1 MPLYSYEILTEN
13 NEPTG
18 EIIDI
23 FQTMSEEHLTKD
35 PKSGRKIRKIISCPT
50 ILIDSTKPKTIGA
63 LAEKNTAEMLKNG
76 DPRVKP
82 SAAKAKKKLNI
93 RGWTP
98 RQTERYI
105 MEGHKPNV

>member
-1 MPLYSYEILTEN
+1 MPLYNYEILTDN

-18 EIIDI
+18 EIIEL
-23 FQTMSEEHLTKD
+23 FQTMAEGHLEKH
-35 PKSGRKIRKIISCPT
+35 PKTGQKIRKIISCPT
-50 ILIDSTKPKTIGA
+50 ILVDSKKPKTIGA

-82 SAAKAKKKLNI
+82 PATKKKKLNI

-98 RQTERYI
+98 RQKERYI
-105 MEGHKPNV
+105 MEGRKPNV

>member
-23 FQTMSEEHLTKD
+23 FQTMSEGHLEKD
-35 PKSGRKIRKIISCPT
+35 PKTGRKIRKTISCPT

-63 LAEKNTAEMLKNG
+63 LAEKNTEEMLKKG

-82 SAAKAKKKLNI
+82 PTTKAKKKLNI

-105 MEGHKPNV
+105 IEGHKPNV